1 MRRPAILALTASLA
15 LGLSAQAPRGTSG
28 SGPAD
33 SVPAGPVASGL
44 ALVDRV
50 EAPIAYVRLDG
61 VEGDGVEGDGVEG
74 GDAETD
80 GAGAVCRLLR
90 DPGLDAFLGA
100 GRDPA
105 ARAFRFV
112 RGVLSRKCEQLELA
126 LTSVV
131 PGAGTPLLLLRVQL
145 PAVEAERLHGV
156 LQQGE
161 LATPYRQLG
170 ERQTFRLADR
180 DGRPADGEGADREGA
195 GRGPAAAGPGEL
207 LELALVG
214 RDLLVGNDAFGM
226 QELLAPV
233 APGTSAVPRRVLSAD
248 PAFVAMQRRLPVPAG
263 SLVAYGDWQRVGS
276 HVQQALSGLPGV
288 LVDFSGLGGAR
299 RAMLALAPDAGAFAV
314 TLLLGFERPLDA
326 EPIAPATVDGWLAA
340 AQRVG
345 ARQLANELP
354 GGGFG
359 GVVLAVDL
367 ADLASR
373 THRGDH
379 ILHDL
384 RHSFDDYGLD
394 FDRHVLGRLAGLG
407 TVQLLLRDVQDGS
420 VQSGSGQ
427 SGSVQGGSSAEVVAV
442 YAMRARNKTAAGD
455 LWNDLRRAA
464 EAHGV
469 GHLVV
474 ARDRRLPDVLELR
487 PAYGAEARADAPV
500 CVAVVEDTVLVAFDA
515 ATLQRVHDDYRRAAR
530 QRGRKDAV
538 VAGAVQQIGAA
549 PVSGLFD
556 VDLRAV
562 LERLAASFAAAG
574 AAPIDLSGLPT
585 RHVGYVALETG
596 SDAAAA
602 GGAGG
607 HAHEGQSFVRVRV
620 LSSR

>member
-15 LGLSAQAPRGTSG
+15 LGLPAQAPR
-28 SGPAD
+28 
-33 SVPAGPVASGL
+33 SVAGL

-50 EAPIAYVRLDG
+50 EAPIAYLRLDG
-61 VEGDGVEGDGVEG
+61 SSEAGSSEAGSGEAASGE
-74 GDAETD
+74 A
-80 GAGAVCRLLR
+80 GAAADGAVCRLLR
-90 DPGLDAFLGA
+90 DPGFDAFFAG

-131 PGAGTPLLLLRVQL
+131 PGAGTPLLMLRVQL
-145 PAVEAERLHGV
+145 PAAEAERLQGV

-170 ERQTFRLADR
+170 AQQTFRLGDR
-180 DGRPADGEGADREGA
+180 GEALQGS
-195 GRGPAAAGPGEL
+195 PAAGPGEL

-226 QELLAPV
+226 QELLAPP
-233 APGTSAVPRRVLSAD
+233 APQTSALPRRVLSAD
-248 PAFVAMQRRLPVPAG
+248 PGFVAMQRRLPVPAG
-263 SLVAYGDWQRVGS
+263 SLVAYADWQRVAP
-276 HVQQALSGLPGV
+276 HVHESLSGLPGL
-288 LVDFSGLGGAR
+288 LVGFSGLGGAR
-299 RAMLALAPDAGAFAV
+299 RAMLALAPDAGAFAM
-314 TLLLGFERPLDA
+314 TLLLGFEHPLDVD
-326 EPIAPATVDGWLAA
+326 PIGPATVDGWLAA

-407 TVQLLLRDVQDGS
+407 TVQLLLRDGQD
-420 VQSGSGQ
+420 
-427 SGSVQGGSSAEVVAV
+427 GSSAEVVAV

-469 GHLVV
+469 GRLV
-474 ARDRRLPDVLELR
+474 AGKDRRMPDVLELR
-487 PAYGAEARADAPV
+487 PAYGVDERESPPV
-500 CVAVVEDTVLVAFDA
+500 CVAVVEDTVLIAFDA

-538 VAGAVQQIGAA
+538 VAGAVQQIGAV

-562 LERLAASFAAAG
+562 FERLAASFAAAG
-574 AAPIDLSGLPT
+574 AGPIDLAGLPT
-585 RHVGYVALETG
+585 RHVGYVALELDG
-596 SDAAAA
+596 SADGGAV
-602 GGAGG
+602 GGAGSG
-607 HAHEGQSFVRVRV
+607 AFDGGSFVRVRV